1 MNATIRALRIAFF
14 LLCVVGAWLIT
25 FTIPEWD
32 PYWPRAVFIGAA
44 IGALVIL
51 VDILLKGFS
60 LRGLSALTF
69 GLFVGWA
76 CAHLL
81 ATSPLFEFPFDD
93 QDDLGIILSQN
104 LYLIRLSLFVILMY
118 LGAVIALR
126 GKDEFNL
133 VIPYVRF
140 VPHNVDV
147 PLVLVDTS
155 ALIDGRLA
163 GICQSRFLGYGI
175 VIPRFV
181 LDELQAIADS
191 PDPDRKARGRKG
203 LDTLNRIRAMDHVDL
218 RINESTVGNRQKV
231 DAKLIFLAQS
241 LKAKI
246 LTTDYN
252 LAQVAEFHNI
262 EWLNLNALAKALN
275 PDPVP
280 GDALSVK
287 LLKPGKDPGQAVGYL
302 PDGSMVV
309 VADAR
314 HLLNQT
320 VSVSV
325 DSVLPSAGGKM
336 IFARKSHPQIPNPSP
351 LP

>member
-1 MNATIRALRIAFF
+1 MNKTISALRIFF
-14 LLCVVGAWLIT
+14 FVLCLVGAWLVT
-25 FTIPEWD
+25 YSVPEWD
-32 PYWPRAVFIGAA
+32 DFRFRALFIGGAM
-44 IGALVIL
+44 GALVIL
-51 VDILLKGFS
+51 VDVLLKGFS

-76 CAHLL
+76 CAHIL
-81 ATSPLFEFPFDD
+81 ATSPLFEFPFDQKD
-93 QDDLGIILSQN
+93 ELGIILTQN
-104 LYLIRLSLFVILMY
+104 LYLIRLGLFVVLMY

-147 PLVLVDTS
+147 PLVVVDTS

-163 GICQSRFLGYGI
+163 GICESRFLGYGI
-175 VIPRFV
+175 VVPRFV

-191 PDPDRKARGRKG
+191 PDPDRQARGRKG
-203 LDTLNRIRAMDHVDL
+203 IETLNRIRAMEHVDL
-218 RINESTVGNRQKV
+218 RINESSVGTRQKV
-231 DAKLIFLAQS
+231 DAKLVFLAQS
-241 LKAKI
+241 LKAKL

-252 LAQVAEFHNI
+252 LAQMAEFHNI

-275 PDPVP
+275 PEVMV
-280 GDALSVK
+280 GDTLSVK
-287 LLKPGKDPGQAVGYL
+287 LVKPGKDPGQAVGFL

-314 HLLNQT
+314 SHLNQT
-320 VSVSV
+320 VTVV
-325 DSVLPSAGGKM
+325 IDSVIPSAGGKM
-336 IFARKSHPQIPNPSP
+336 LFARKSGPKQE
-351 LP
+351 

>member
-1 MNATIRALRIAFF
+1 MNKTISALRIFF
-14 LLCVVGAWLIT
+14 FVLCLVGAWLVT
-25 FTIPEWD
+25 YSVPEWD
-32 PYWPRAVFIGAA
+32 DFRFRALFIGGAM
-44 IGALVIL
+44 GALVIL
-51 VDILLKGFS
+51 VDVLLKGFS

-76 CAHLL
+76 CAHML
-81 ATSPLFEFPFDD
+81 ATSPLFEFPFDQKD
-93 QDDLGIILSQN
+93 ELGIILTQN
-104 LYLIRLSLFVILMY
+104 LYLIRLGLFVVLMY

-147 PLVLVDTS
+147 PLVVVDTS

-163 GICQSRFLGYGI
+163 GICESRFLGYGI
-175 VIPRFV
+175 VVPRFV

-191 PDPDRKARGRKG
+191 PDPDRQARGRKG
-203 LDTLNRIRAMDHVDL
+203 IETLNRIRAMEHVDL
-218 RINESTVGNRQKV
+218 RINESSVGTRQKV
-231 DAKLIFLAQS
+231 DAKLVFLAQS
-241 LKAKI
+241 LKAKL

-252 LAQVAEFHNI
+252 LAQMAEFHNI

-275 PDPVP
+275 PEVMV
-280 GDALSVK
+280 GDTLSVK
-287 LLKPGKDPGQAVGYL
+287 LVKPGKDPGQAVGFL

-314 HLLNQT
+314 SHLNQT
-320 VSVSV
+320 VTVV
-325 DSVLPSAGGKM
+325 IDSVIPSAGGKM
-336 IFARKSHPQIPNPSP
+336 LFARKSGPTRE
-351 LP
+351 